1 MNLKFDMAKIG
12 GKVGVWLGLY
22 VPLTMMLLLG
32 FAAWIKVGIVPT
44 GTLGSFS
51 WDKLIP
57 DTTTASSFV
66 YFAPIMFI
74 LLVSKCPLCISL
86 DWKIQLK
93 RIFAEYLPR

>member
-44 GTLGSFS
+44 GTLGSFHG
-51 WDKLIP
+51 
-57 DTTTASSFV
+57 TN
-66 YFAPIMFI
+66 
-74 LLVSKCPLCISL
+74 
-86 DWKIQLK
+86 
-93 RIFAEYLPR
+93 